1 MLSFD
6 LFALFRSN
14 CGIFARCMTKYTVEI
29 TETLSRIIEIDA
41 DSEELAV
48 EQVRLMY
55 QNCDIIL
62 EASDYIETEISVKR

>member
-1 MLSFD
+1 
-6 LFALFRSN
+6 
-14 CGIFARCMTKYTVEI
+14 MTKYTVEI

-55 QNCDIIL
+55 QNCDIIM